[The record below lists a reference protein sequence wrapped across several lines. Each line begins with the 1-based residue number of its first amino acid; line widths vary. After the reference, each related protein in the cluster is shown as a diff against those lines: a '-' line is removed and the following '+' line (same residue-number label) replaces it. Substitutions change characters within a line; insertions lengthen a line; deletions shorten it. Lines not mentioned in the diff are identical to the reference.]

1 MFYSDIADALSTIV
15 GTDNSTLTVSVSN
28 VYTNSGPSGAAGY
41 IWSVTFL
48 TPVGNV
54 PSLGVALGS
63 QGAGTVYTSCT
74 SSLSSDTCV
83 YEYIQG
89 KSPSTGTFT
98 IYYEGSYTADIPYNG
113 GAAVVKKALES
124 LSNIGAVQVVRDDT
138 NNGFKWTVMFTQ
150 NSGNLRMLV
159 ITPPPPPIYVY
170 TFIPS
175 LPFRIY
181 VPLSFHVYICSY
193 TYVCALSYDHI
204 HNHVYP
210 SYK

>member
-1 MFYSDIADALSTIV
+1 MFLADITDALSTIV

-28 VYTNSGPSGAAGY
+28 VYTSSGPSGAAGY

-63 QGAGTVYTSCT
+63 QGSGTTYTSCA

-150 NSGNLRMLV
+150 NSGNLRMMV
-159 ITPPPPPIYVY
+159 MTPPPPPSVVPYIYPCRSMYIYALIHVY
-170 TFIPS
+170 VPS
-175 LPFRIY
+175 LTIIFTI
-181 VPLSFHVYICSY
+181 ICTP
-193 TYVCALSYDHI
+193 TY
-204 HNHVYP
+204 
-210 SYK
+210 K